1 MTLESVDRSQE
12 EFIRVDFQDRVR
24 TVLEKV
30 QRCNRAAKSG
40 LPKINSAAPAAMFNS
55 PLSASLQALQGE
67 ETASFKFV
75 LVSEVRLGY
84 WCRRIHLP

>member
-55 PLSASLQALQGE
+55 PL
-67 ETASFKFV
+67 
-75 LVSEVRLGY
+75 
-84 WCRRIHLP
+84 